1 MFVPHRTGIV
11 APWELVENRASMQL
25 VTIGVVDD
33 SGWPMTKVSKSR
45 RNWQI
50 FAPNLQTFR
59 THGEA

>member
-11 APWELVENRASMQL
+11 APWEVVENRASMQL
-25 VTIGVVDD
+25 VAIGVVDD
-33 SGWPMTKVSKSR
+33 SGWAMTKVSKSR

-50 FAPNLQTFR
+50 FALNLHTFR